1 MKYEFILFDADDTL
15 FDFQKTAEKCFSETC
30 KKMGVPYKDGYYQ
43 IYRDI
48 NQGYWDL
55 FSLGKVEKSV
65 LKKMRFVDFGKV
77 IGFEIDADKF
87 MPVYEQ
93 GLSEISILY
102 PESIP
107 TLEKVKAL
115 GLKTY
120 LITNGLANV
129 QRGRLKIS
137 GVGKYFDGIFISD
150 EMGCSK
156 PSKAYYDMVV
166 SQIEGFDKSKAL
178 IVGDSLVS
186 DIPLGINNG
195 IDTCY
200 LNHSDEKTNLPITYE
215 IKNVKDVLDILK
227 Q

>member
-30 KKMGVPYKDGYYQ
+30 KKLGVPYKEGYYQ
-43 IYRDI
+43 IYREI

-65 LKKMRFVDFGKV
+65 LKKMRFVDFGKA
-77 IGFEIDADKF
+77 IGYEINADEF
-87 MPVYEQ
+87 MPIYEK
-93 GLSEISILY
+93 GLSETSILY

-107 TLEKVKAL
+107 TLEAVKGL

-129 QRGRLKIS
+129 QRGRLKLS
-137 GVGKYFDGIFISD
+137 GIGKYFDGIFISD

-156 PSKAYYDMVV
+156 PSKTYYELVV
-166 SQIEGFDKSKAL
+166 SQIDGFDPSKAL

-186 DIPLGINNG
+186 DIPLGIENG

-200 LNHSDEKTNLPITYE
+200 LNHTNDKPNLPVTYE
-215 IKNVKDVLDILK
+215 IKNVKEVLDVLK
-227 Q
+227 

>member
-1 MKYEFILFDADDTL
+1 MKYDFILFDADDTL

-30 KKMGVPYKDGYYQ
+30 KKMGVPYKEGYYQ

-55 FSLGKVEKSV
+55 YSVGKVEKSV
-65 LKKMRFVDFGKV
+65 LKKMRFVDFGKA
-77 IGFEIDADKF
+77 IGHEIDADKF
-87 MPVYEQ
+87 MPVYEN

-107 TLEKVKAL
+107 TLEKVKEL
-115 GLKTY
+115 GIKIY

-129 QRGRLKIS
+129 QRGRLKLS
-137 GVGKYFDGIFISD
+137 GIGKYFDGIFISD

-156 PSKAYYDMVV
+156 PSKTYYDLVV
-166 SQIEGFDKSKAL
+166 SQIDGFNPKKAL

-186 DIPLGINNG
+186 DIPLGLENG

-200 LNHSDEKTNLPITYE
+200 LNHTNEKTDLPITYE
-215 IKNVKDVLDILK
+215 IKNVSEVLNVIK
-227 Q
+227 

>member
-93 GLSEISILY
+93 GLSDISILY

-200 LNHSDEKTNLPITYE
+200 LNHSGEKTNLPITYE
-215 IKNVKDVLDILK
+215 IKNVKGVLDILK